1 MSIRVRFDNDG
12 WYHPMFGRLG
22 RGDANAG
29 RIYILPDMFGE
40 TEVYKRKIYDRTTK
54 PPKVIDHVEVT
65 RYKYLP
71 STAEIL
77 DDQAMQDLV
86 EEAEMTGEDPPKPVR
101 PAQSEMTS
109 EKQIPGRGKE
119 PKAMDAVEKTTG
131 STTRKKSTRRPVV
144 RAE

>member
-22 RGDANAG
+22 RGDGNAG
-29 RIYILPDMFGE
+29 KIYVLPDMFGE
-40 TEVYKRKIYDRTTK
+40 KETIKVPVMDRTSK
-54 PPKVIDHVEVT
+54 PPRQIGEKEIT

-71 STAEIL
+71 SSVEIL
-77 DDQAMQDLV
+77 DDEAMQALAD
-86 EEAEMTGEDPPKPVR
+86 EAEELGEDPPKTVR

-119 PKAMDAVEKTTG
+119 PKPMDATERTTG
-131 STTRKKSTRRPVV
+131 TAKKRATRRPAV
-144 RAE
+144 R